1 MSATASDSSGSS
13 AYGITKSY
21 EEWMRERLPYVEEKH
36 LKSKYKQ
43 MAKAGTNAVFKFL
56 RGTFYLWSLRFHQE
70 LPELMALTL
79 PRVIGVGDVH
89 VENFGTWRDA
99 EGRLVWG
106 ANDVDEATSM
116 PCTQDLVRLMT
127 SAALAGLDIETVDI
141 AEQILDG
148 YRSQLITG
156 ARPFVL
162 AFADEQPWQTQL
174 WKLARARTAD
184 PVEWWRKLDS
194 KLEMPAQQPDPD
206 VLEQLSARFPVG
218 PVTGLS
224 WQTREAGMGS
234 LGRPRLIA
242 SGTWFGGRICREAKA
257 TLPSAWDWAM
267 GTVEAGAPTGQ
278 LLTSPYRAPDPYSAV
293 ADGWSIRRLAPDSDK
308 IDIDTLEV
316 ADDKRELLRC
326 MGSELANIHLVS
338 ASADTLGSAL
348 DGVGAS
354 MLDATTTMTRV
365 VEEDQRNYAKAA

>member
-1 MSATASDSSGSS
+1 LSTVASNSGGSS
-13 AYGITKSY
+13 AANITKSY
-21 EEWMRERLPYVEEKH
+21 EEWMRGRLPYVEEQH
-36 LKSKYKQ
+36 LKSKHKQ
-43 MAKAGTNAVFKFL
+43 MAKAGRSAAFKFL
-56 RGTFYLWSLRFHQE
+56 RGTFYVWSIRFRQE
-70 LPELMALTL
+70 LPELMAPTV

-127 SAALAGLDIETVDI
+127 SAALAGLEIDTADVAD
-141 AEQILDG
+141 QILDG
-148 YRSQLITG
+148 YRSQLIGG

-162 AFADEQPWQTQL
+162 AFADEHPWQEQL
-174 WKLARARTAD
+174 WNLARARTAD

-194 KLEMPAQQPDPD
+194 KLELPAQQPGPE
-206 VLEQLSARFPVG
+206 VLELLSASFPVG
-218 PVTGLS
+218 PVTGLR

-234 LGRPRLIA
+234 LGRPRLVA

-257 TLPSAWDWAM
+257 ALPSAWDWAM
-267 GTVEAGAPTGQ
+267 GTVGAGAPVGR

-293 ADGWSIRRLAPDSDK
+293 VDGWSIRRLAPDSDK
-308 IDIDTLEV
+308 IDIDALV
-316 ADDKRELLRC
+316 LADDKRELLRC

-338 ASADTLGSAL
+338 ASPDTLGLAL
-348 DGVGAS
+348 AGLDTAL
-354 MLDATTTMTRV
+354 LDATTTMARV
-365 VEEDQRNYAKAA
+365 VEEDQRSYAKDA